1 MWIQDKNE
9 WVLGVQ
15 TTRTKRIPGRIPC
28 QAAPANPPHI
38 SWLFLYR
45 WGKMPK
51 SFFDTSWPS
60 EELVT
65 GSNKPQIP
73 GLLRQ
78 TPKVILQ
85 AFSLLSS
92 SIESQQSWSQSQLSQ
107 GPRRKLNYPGRTC
120 KLHTEE
126 NQPGVKPRTT
136 LCEGTTHCTS
146 LHTVLHKTDVICAKT
161 VKTYSGFETSE
172 KMMKETLLHMFV

>member
-1 MWIQDKNE
+1 MILYGRECESRIKMSECLGCIPQALNE
-9 WVLGVQ
+9 SPVESLARPPLLTLPTFLGCFYTAEV
-15 TTRTKRIPGRIPC
+15 KC
-28 QAAPANPPHI
+28 Q
-38 SWLFLYR
+38 
-45 WGKMPK
+45 K

-60 EELVT
+60 EGLVT
-65 GSNKPQIP
+65 GSNRPQIP

-85 AFSLLSS
+85 AFSFLSS

-146 LHTVLHKTDVICAKT
+146 LLCYTKL
-161 VKTYSGFETSE
+161 
-172 KMMKETLLHMFV
+172 M